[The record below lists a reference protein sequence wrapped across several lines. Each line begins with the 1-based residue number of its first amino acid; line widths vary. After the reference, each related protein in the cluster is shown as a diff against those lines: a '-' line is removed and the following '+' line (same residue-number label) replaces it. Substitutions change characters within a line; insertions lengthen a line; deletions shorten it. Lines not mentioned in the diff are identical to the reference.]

1 MSLDEQVPE
10 AKTESPVP
18 RIDLFGDPVPDG
30 FGLRGRPQHI
40 ATSENRNKVLLLLA
54 LGWGNE
60 RIARALYITKPTLRK
75 FYKAELKRRD
85 EQRDRMDA
93 ALAMRLWRLV
103 EDGSVPAMKE
113 FRELVRRNDLM
124 TYGQTERPQPTQQP
138 KPQSKG
144 KKEQALEDAQ
154 RPDTG
159 TPLGDLMAQRQGQPV
174 N

>member
-1 MSLDEQVPE
+1 MSPDEEVPE
-10 AKTESPVP
+10 AKPEGPAPP
-18 RIDLFGDPVPDG
+18 RVDLFGDPVPDG

-54 LGWGNE
+54 LGWNNE

-75 FYKAELKRRD
+75 FYKAELRRRE

-124 TYGQTERPQPTQQP
+124 TYGQSERPQPAP
-138 KPQSKG
+138 AKPQSKG

-159 TPLGDLMAQRQGQPV
+159 TPLGELMAQRQGQPV